1 MTFSDYSYDF
11 FFLSNVG
18 PPTTGL
24 QNASFV
30 LLSFF
35 ISAVTFR
42 QTLRGGGGNLLLSIL
57 PDHPERGGV
66 SMLITDVQVDASI
79 TPLSASEIFTS
90 SPPHPIIP
98 LGPSPHLSSPNP
110 CFLVLCLP
118 LKKQTPPSQNIRFI
132 CFWPGCR
139 SRTRGVQTA
148 DLLVSG

>member
-42 QTLRGGGGNLLLSIL
+42 QTLRGGGGVICSSASCLIIL
-57 PDHPERGGV
+57 RGGGSV
-66 SMLITDVQVDASI
+66 
-79 TPLSASEIFTS
+79 
-90 SPPHPIIP
+90 
-98 LGPSPHLSSPNP
+98 
-110 CFLVLCLP
+110 C
-118 LKKQTPPSQNIRFI
+118 
-132 CFWPGCR
+132 
-139 SRTRGVQTA
+139 
-148 DLLVSG
+148 

>member
-42 QTLRGGGGNLLLSIL
+42 QTLRGGGG
-57 PDHPERGGV
+57 
-66 SMLITDVQVDASI
+66 
-79 TPLSASEIFTS
+79 
-90 SPPHPIIP
+90 
-98 LGPSPHLSSPNP
+98 
-110 CFLVLCLP
+110 
-118 LKKQTPPSQNIRFI
+118 
-132 CFWPGCR
+132 
-139 SRTRGVQTA
+139 
-148 DLLVSG
+148 